1 MMLSGPDPMC
11 NGPCSLRLF
20 GQLSLVP
27 GPHSEPHEVFDELG
41 YLYVV
46 RCISACRG
54 YRSIERVM
62 L

>member
-41 YLYVV
+41 YLYIYTSSDAYP
-46 RCISACRG
+46 RAEDTG
-54 YRSIERVM
+54 A
-62 L
+62 